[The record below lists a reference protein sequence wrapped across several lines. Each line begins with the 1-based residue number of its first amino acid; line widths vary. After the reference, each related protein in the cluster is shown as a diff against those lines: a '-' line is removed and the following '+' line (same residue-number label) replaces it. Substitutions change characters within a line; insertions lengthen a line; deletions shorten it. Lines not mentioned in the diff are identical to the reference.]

1 MADRGSTDHGTR
13 SHEDPQTMGRAVGGA
28 AGVGAGVAVGLAT
41 FGPIGA
47 VVGALA
53 GGAGGW
59 WAGKELIQSVEEVDR
74 DDNRFRR
81 AHEHAGAT
89 RPYEEVRHAY
99 QIGYLAGRN
108 PEYADAPFSEIER
121 DLSAAWTQAHLHDGD
136 PVPWEDV
143 AADAER
149 GYDLARERG

>member
-1 MADRGSTDHGTR
+1 MVDSGSSERDTK
-13 SHEDPQTMGRAVGGA
+13 SHEDPEKMGRAVGGA
-28 AGVGAGVAVGLAT
+28 TGVGVGAGVGLAT

-47 VVGALA
+47 ILGALA

-59 WAGKELIQSVEEVDR
+59 WAGKELVQSVEEVDR

-89 RPYEEVRHAY
+89 RPFEEVRHAY
-99 QIGYLAGRN
+99 QVGYLAGRN
-108 PEYADAPFSEIER
+108 PEYADAPFSDAEP
-121 DLSAAWTQAHLHDGD
+121 DLSAAWTQAHLHDED

-143 AADAER
+143 APHARR
-149 GYDLARERG
+149 GYELARERG

>member
-1 MADRGSTDHGTR
+1 MADKRSTGRDTE
-13 SHEDPQTMGRAVGGA
+13 SHEDPQTMGGAVGGA
-28 AGVGAGVAVGLAT
+28 TGVAAGVGVGLAT

-74 DDNRFRR
+74 SDNGFRR

-108 PEYADAPFSEIER
+108 PDYADTPFSEIER
-121 DLSAAWTQAHLHDGD
+121 DLGVAWVQAHLHDED

-143 AADAER
+143 AAEANR
-149 GYDLARERG
+149 GYEMARKSG

>member
-1 MADRGSTDHGTR
+1 MADEQPTGRDKE
-13 SHEDPQTMGRAVGGA
+13 SHEDPQTMGGAVGGA
-28 AGVGAGVAVGLAT
+28 TGASVGVGVGLAA

-47 VVGALA
+47 VAGALA

-74 DDNRFRR
+74 SDERFRR

-89 RPYEEVRHAY
+89 RPYDEVRHAY

-108 PEYADAPFSEIER
+108 PDYTDMPFSEIEG
-121 DLSAAWTQAHLHDGD
+121 DLRAAWAQAHLHDED
-136 PVPWEDV
+136 PVAWEDV
-143 AADAER
+143 AAEANR
-149 GYDLARERG
+149 AYDLARKSE